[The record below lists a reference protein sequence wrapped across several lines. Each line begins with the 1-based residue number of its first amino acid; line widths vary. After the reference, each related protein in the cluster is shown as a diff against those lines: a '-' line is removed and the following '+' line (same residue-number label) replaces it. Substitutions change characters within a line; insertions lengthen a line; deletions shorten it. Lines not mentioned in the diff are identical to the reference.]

1 MYVTGLMI
9 WGAAAVASVPEPKL
23 FDKGLVFVKDADILL
38 SGDKWTIMVNIAL
51 DDYATLV
58 DIMRS
63 TLSHIR
69 QEIQVQK
76 NLKSLSFGIHWE
88 ELNRLGRMIEELE
101 DDSKSFQKLL
111 FEEALV
117 QNSNTIGVQNKRGM
131 IDILGYGLKYLFGT
145 ANVRDVK
152 RRRKF
157 VMNYTRLKLE

>member
-1 MYVTGLMI
+1 
-9 WGAAAVASVPEPKL
+9 
-23 FDKGLVFVKDADILL
+23 
-38 SGDKWTIMVNIAL
+38 
-51 DDYATLV
+51 
-58 DIMRS
+58 
-63 TLSHIR
+63 
-69 QEIQVQK
+69 
-76 NLKSLSFGIHWE
+76 
-88 ELNRLGRMIEELE
+88 MIEELE

-145 ANVRDVK
+145 ANARDVK